1 MKPVIENVLTSQ
13 RNTQAVKTVLF
24 LKRKY
29 FFYQKDS
36 AKCHIMIVVS
46 LIEIKQEVPDFI
58 IFIHFVT
65 FHNSSTCRCITFAP
79 PPNPCRNT
87 KYSK

>member
-24 LKRKY
+24 LKKKY
-29 FFYQKDS
+29 FFYQKDT

-46 LIEIKQEVPDFI
+46 LIEIKQEVPDF
-58 IFIHFVT
+58 
-65 FHNSSTCRCITFAP
+65 
-79 PPNPCRNT
+79 
-87 KYSK
+87 

>member
-29 FFYQKDS
+29 FFLPKRYRKMPYYDS
-36 AKCHIMIVVS
+36 CVINRNKTRSSRFYNFYS
-46 LIEIKQEVPDFI
+46 LCNISQ
-58 IFIHFVT
+58 
-65 FHNSSTCRCITFAP
+65 
-79 PPNPCRNT
+79 
-87 KYSK
+87 